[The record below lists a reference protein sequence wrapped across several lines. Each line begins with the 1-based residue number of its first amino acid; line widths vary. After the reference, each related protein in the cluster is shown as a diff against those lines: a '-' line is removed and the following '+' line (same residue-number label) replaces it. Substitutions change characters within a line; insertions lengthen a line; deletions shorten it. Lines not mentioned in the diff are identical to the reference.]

1 MTMELKEK
9 QGQQVFKSLTS
20 CEKKYISSQCHTQE
34 NEERKM
40 KTFKRSEEEEE
51 EPFFFEEQKDYR
63 SLPEPLM
70 F

>member
-1 MTMELKEK
+1 MKMDLKERK
-9 QGQQVFKSLTS
+9 GQQVFKSHLV
-20 CEKKYISSQCHTQE
+20 KQISSQCHTQE
-34 NEERKM
+34 NGERKTS
-40 KTFKRSEEEEE
+40 TFKRSEEEEE